1 MDLIS
6 SLAARYRD
14 GGFRALADFEEDID
28 VTTGSAP
35 GSRIR
40 TRGLV
45 TWREQDV
52 PLRGGSTRYDQ
63 GAYVGWRERAEGKE
77 PPLWAVSVPRGWSG
91 APGGEGGPA
100 RLSLDLARAPEEP
113 KGGDDE
119 EADEDEADE
128 NEEEDGEPGSTPVD
142 LTLELAD
149 RAGTVARLPL
159 SRFGPELRALASRFS
174 KLDTIEEQSYGTQ
187 PEPIFQTY
195 SVPLAAFAEAAPGFD
210 PAAVA
215 EVRLVFDRS
224 PEGVIIVDDIGLS
237 AN

>member
-1 MDLIS
+1 
-6 SLAARYRD
+6 
-14 GGFRALADFEEDID
+14 
-28 VTTGSAP
+28 
-35 GSRIR
+35 
-40 TRGLV
+40 
-45 TWREQDV
+45 
-52 PLRGGSTRYDQ
+52 
-63 GAYVGWRERAEGKE
+63 
-77 PPLWAVSVPRGWSG
+77 VPRGWSG
-91 APGGEGGPA
+91 APGGSGGPA
-100 RLSLDLARAPEEP
+100 RLSLDLARAPEVP

-119 EADEDEADE
+119 DD
-128 NEEEDGEPGSTPVD
+128 EEENATGEAADAGEPGSSPVD

-149 RAGTVARLPL
+149 RAGTVARLAL
-159 SRFGPELRALASRFS
+159 SRFGPELRALPSRFS